1 MVSTDTTENKKRCYL
16 LPRDESLS
24 STQPSLALTWREGL
38 GKFLYSLVEWKSSFS
53 TQSLLGE
60 GSSGE
65 MGKNRAIVFSLVF
78 GWNPVF
84 LGCLFPTPLDRNIGF
99 CWAFLSA
106 PNSVCRLP
114 ASSDPS
120 LEM

>member
-53 TQSLLGE
+53 MQSLLGE

-78 GWNPVF
+78 GWNTVF

-106 PNSVCRLP
+106 PSSVCRLP